1 MILLLVCCLERR
13 PCYDMSEALREGHVR
28 FSPWPWRSISSC
40 RVWIKVGVRQRLKR
54 MIKTSGR
61 RKRRAMFVSAASSP
75 GEGLIKVEAEEFER
89 CGEEMLDLFALADAE
104 WRVALHAGVPH
115 KWPTEE

>member
-1 MILLLVCCLERR
+1 MVLLLVCCLERR
-13 PCYDMSEALREGHVR
+13 PCYDMSEALREGHLR
-28 FSPWPWRSISSC
+28 FSPRPRRSISSC
-40 RVWIKVGVRQRLKR
+40 RVWMKVRVRQRLKC

-61 RKRRAMFVSAASSP
+61 RKRRAMFVSATSSP
-75 GEGLIKVEAEEFER
+75 GEGLIKVEVEEFER

-104 WRVALHAGVPH
+104 WRVVLHAGVPH